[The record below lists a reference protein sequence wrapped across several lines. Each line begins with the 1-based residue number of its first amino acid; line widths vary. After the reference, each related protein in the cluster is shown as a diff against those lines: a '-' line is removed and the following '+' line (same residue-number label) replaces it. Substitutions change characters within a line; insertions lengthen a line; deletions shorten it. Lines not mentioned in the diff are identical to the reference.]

1 MTRVALRARARGLAE
16 RHGAD
21 GIGHGDALGAQAT
34 EDALAELVLDG
45 VLVDEARHV
54 TAEREIER
62 VGAEA
67 RTEVR
72 QRRGLGEQAGP
83 LPGRPRGLL
92 GQERP
97 PPTRNAVLAD
107 PDRPPGRQ

>member
-16 RHGAD
+16 LHGAD

-72 QRRGLGEQAGP
+72 QRRDSAS
-83 LPGRPRGLL
+83 RPATSPAARLASSA
-92 GQERP
+92 RSAS
-97 PPTRNAVLAD
+97 TRS
-107 PDRPPGRQ
+107 G